1 MFYFKPFFFCFFSID
16 DILKPKITEEP
27 KTQVAIKGANLT
39 LTCIATSS
47 SLSHFT
53 ISWKRDNID
62 LSTDMYAV
70 LYNTSD
76 VLNNSMVV
84 SELKIMHVDKDIAGK
99 YQCIASNEYGST
111 FSSRSRISVASK
123 LNVNCF
129 LFIEIF

>member
-1 MFYFKPFFFCFFSID
+1 MKFLTNFFFFIGKTD

-27 KTQVAIKGANLT
+27 KSQVAIKGSNLT
-39 LTCIATSS
+39 LTCIAMSS

-53 ISWKRDNID
+53 ISWKRDNVD

-76 VLNNSMVV
+76 VLNNSLVI
-84 SELKIMHVDKDIAGK
+84 SEFKVPNVDKEVSGK

-111 FSSRSRISVASK
+111 YSSRSRITVASK
-123 LNVNCF
+123 
-129 LFIEIF
+129 